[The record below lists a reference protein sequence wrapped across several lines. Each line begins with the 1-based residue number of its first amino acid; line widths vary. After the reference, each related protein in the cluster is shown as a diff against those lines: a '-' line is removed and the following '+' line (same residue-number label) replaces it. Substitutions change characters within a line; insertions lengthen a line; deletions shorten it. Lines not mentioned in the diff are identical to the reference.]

1 MRKYGNFYIPDWNL
15 DNLCYVKA
23 QRDKLNQVRHE
34 FDRAADRYNQ
44 DIDRMTEKLQNIHF
58 QYEKAKTEKEKTELQ
73 SLKLSRDLERTTEEL
88 IELREA
94 RGIAEKTDMET
105 RNETERITKTLEEV
119 NILIAY
125 PNFYTQ
131 KMVFNSKGTFFA
143 AYAPISSFRFLFNYH
158 TFFWCELVKEF
169 L

>member
-1 MRKYGNFYIPDWNL
+1 MLIIGQISTKFCIPQWNL
-15 DNLCYVKA
+15 DIPYYHKA

-119 NILIAY
+119 NILVA
-125 PNFYTQ
+125 
-131 KMVFNSKGTFFA
+131 
-143 AYAPISSFRFLFNYH
+143 
-158 TFFWCELVKEF
+158 
-169 L
+169 

>member
-1 MRKYGNFYIPDWNL
+1 
-15 DNLCYVKA
+15 
-23 QRDKLNQVRHE
+23 
-34 FDRAADRYNQ
+34 
-44 DIDRMTEKLQNIHF
+44 MTEKLQNIHF

-125 PNFYTQ
+125 PIFFLAQ
-131 KMVFNSKGTFFA
+131 KIVFMILREHSLLH
-143 AYAPISSFRFLFNYH
+143 APISSLDFFLIFIP
-158 TFFWCELVKEF
+158 FVV
-169 L
+169 

>member
-1 MRKYGNFYIPDWNL
+1 
-15 DNLCYVKA
+15 
-23 QRDKLNQVRHE
+23 
-34 FDRAADRYNQ
+34 
-44 DIDRMTEKLQNIHF
+44 MTEKLQNIHF

-125 PNFYTQ
+125 PIFLHKKLY
-131 KMVFNSKGTFFA
+131 SILREHSLLH
-143 AYAPISSFRFLFNYH
+143 APISSLDFFLIFIP
-158 TFFWCELVKEF
+158 FVM
-169 L
+169 

>member
-1 MRKYGNFYIPDWNL
+1 
-15 DNLCYVKA
+15 
-23 QRDKLNQVRHE
+23 
-34 FDRAADRYNQ
+34 
-44 DIDRMTEKLQNIHF
+44 MTEKLQNIHF

-119 NILIAY
+119 NILITY
-125 PNFYTQ
+125 PIFFLAQ
-131 KMVFNSKGTFFA
+131 KIVFNSRGTFFA
-143 AYAPISSFRFLFNYH
+143 ACTHIFIRFLFNFH
-158 TFFWCELVKEF
+158 TFCSMNY
-169 L
+169 

>member
-1 MRKYGNFYIPDWNL
+1 
-15 DNLCYVKA
+15 
-23 QRDKLNQVRHE
+23 
-34 FDRAADRYNQ
+34 
-44 DIDRMTEKLQNIHF
+44 MTEKLQNIHF

-119 NILIAY
+119 NILVAY
-125 PNFYTQ
+125 PNFYAQ
-131 KMVFNSKGTFFA
+131 KIVFKSKGTFFMA
-143 AYAPISSFRFLFNYH
+143 CTHIFIRFLFKVENI
-158 TFFWCELVKEF
+158 LKGS
-169 L
+169 LD

>member
-1 MRKYGNFYIPDWNL
+1 
-15 DNLCYVKA
+15 
-23 QRDKLNQVRHE
+23 
-34 FDRAADRYNQ
+34 
-44 DIDRMTEKLQNIHF
+44 MTEKLQNIHF

-125 PNFYTQ
+125 PIFFYTKNCIQ
-131 KMVFNSKGTFFA
+131 FSGNILYSRTSD
-143 AYAPISSFRFLFNYH
+143 YRW
-158 TFFWCELVKEF
+158 TEL

>member
-1 MRKYGNFYIPDWNL
+1 
-15 DNLCYVKA
+15 
-23 QRDKLNQVRHE
+23 
-34 FDRAADRYNQ
+34 
-44 DIDRMTEKLQNIHF
+44 MTEKLQNIHF

-125 PNFYTQ
+125 PI
-131 KMVFNSKGTFFA
+131 FFLHKKL
-143 AYAPISSFRFLFNYH
+143 YSILREHSLLHAPISSLDFFLIFIP
-158 TFFWCELVKEF
+158 FVK
-169 L
+169 

>member
-1 MRKYGNFYIPDWNL
+1 
-15 DNLCYVKA
+15 
-23 QRDKLNQVRHE
+23 
-34 FDRAADRYNQ
+34 
-44 DIDRMTEKLQNIHF
+44 MTEKLQNIHF

-119 NILIAY
+119 NILVTY
-125 PNFYTQ
+125 PNYYTQ
-131 KMVFNSKGTFFA
+131 KIVFESKGTFFV
-143 AYAPISSFRFLFNYH
+143 AYVPIFFFNFHAFLGVN
-158 TFFWCELVKEF
+158 
-169 L
+169 

>member
-1 MRKYGNFYIPDWNL
+1 MGDGQQWLQEKHQRELQSEI
-15 DNLCYVKA
+15 DNWKDKHNKTQDEVADLEVKFDQIETENARLRFQLHENEA

-88 IELREA
+88 IELRDA
-94 RGIAEKTDMET
+94 RGIAEKSDIET
-105 RNETERITKTLEEV
+105 
-119 NILIAY
+119 
-125 PNFYTQ
+125 
-131 KMVFNSKGTFFA
+131 
-143 AYAPISSFRFLFNYH
+143 LFSL
-158 TFFWCELVKEF
+158 FQF
-169 L
+169 

>member
-1 MRKYGNFYIPDWNL
+1 
-15 DNLCYVKA
+15 
-23 QRDKLNQVRHE
+23 
-34 FDRAADRYNQ
+34 
-44 DIDRMTEKLQNIHF
+44 MTEKLQNIHF

-125 PNFYTQ
+125 PNFYIQ
-131 KMVFNSKGTFFA
+131 KIVFNSKGTFFA
-143 AYAPISSFRFLFNYH
+143 ACTHIFIQISFYLSY
-158 TFFWCELVKEF
+158 FFWCELVKEF

>member
-1 MRKYGNFYIPDWNL
+1 
-15 DNLCYVKA
+15 
-23 QRDKLNQVRHE
+23 
-34 FDRAADRYNQ
+34 
-44 DIDRMTEKLQNIHF
+44 MTEKLQNIHF

-125 PNFYTQ
+125 PNFYAQ
-131 KMVFNSKGTFFA
+131 KIVFKSKGTFFMA
-143 AYAPISSFRFLFNYH
+143 CTHIFIRFLFNYH
-158 TFFWCELVKEF
+158 TFCSVNYYNNSCENGDA
-169 L
+169 